1 MKYDKIFGLWVLIF
15 SLFFTNI
22 GCSSET
28 NKTNLETKTIEGVYR
43 YAQSNA
49 FNLGQSKMK
58 STIIIKGQSEIST
71 LEAMAY
77 FYNLYDIIGV
87 EEVSTSFYG
96 SQAVAKIVANLNNKG
111 GSWDYLLSN
120 PTIGP
125 GTEKFALIFRK
136 DKFEGL
142 HAPHSVLV
150 KELENDID
158 REPYHAILKEK
169 KSGKLL
175 HIYLFHLQPYK
186 KSEGKDPEKETLLI
200 GEKASVFEKTNVIMS
215 GDFNLPAKKLSAVF
229 EDSLGL
235 KHWINEKTSLKNK
248 EVNGDYRAFEYDN
261 IFTSSGIEVFDSGVF
276 DFVPLVGDLKESKK
290 ISDHLIPWVR
300 FKIK

>member
-1 MKYDKIFGLWVLIF
+1 MKYSKFFGLWVLIF
-15 SLFFTNI
+15 SLFFTTI

-58 STIIIKGQSEIST
+58 STITIKDQSEIPT

-77 FYNLYDIIGV
+77 LYNLYDIIGIQ
-87 EEVSTSFYG
+87 EVSTSFYG

-158 REPYHAILKEK
+158 REPFHVILKEK
-169 KSGKLL
+169 KTGKLI

-186 KSEGKDPEKETLLI
+186 KSEGKDPEKEVELI
-200 GEKASVFEKTNVIMS
+200 GKKASVFEKINIIMS
-215 GDFNLPAKKLSAVF
+215 GDFNLPAKKLFSVF
-229 EDSLGL
+229 EDILGL
-235 KHWINEKTSLKNK
+235 KHWVNEKTSLRKTS
-248 EVNGDYRAFEYDN
+248 VNGDYRAFEYDN
-261 IFTSSGIEVFDSGVF
+261 IFTSKEIEVLKSGVF
-276 DFVPLVGDLKESKK
+276 DFVPFVGDLKESKK
-290 ISDHLIPWVR
+290 ISDHLIPWIE